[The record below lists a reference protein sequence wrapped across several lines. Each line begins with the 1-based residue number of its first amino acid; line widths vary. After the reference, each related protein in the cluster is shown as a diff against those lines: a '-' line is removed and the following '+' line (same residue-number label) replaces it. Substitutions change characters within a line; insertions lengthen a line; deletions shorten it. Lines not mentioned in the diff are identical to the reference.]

1 MENGRI
7 MEIPSKIGRMEIS
20 RERIIHFPRG
30 LVGYPQARKF
40 VLVQLKG
47 NSTFLL
53 LQSVDNH
60 QLGLFVVE
68 PFGFVPDYQVQVGNT
83 EEKIL
88 RVRTLDEL
96 TILVSVSIPPG
107 KPEQTALNL
116 AGPIF
121 VNTREKIGLQ
131 IPQLLMGK
139 PGQVYVRDIY
149 AGGKEGSE
157 NADAG

>member
-1 MENGRI
+1 
-7 MEIPSKIGRMEIS
+7 
-20 RERIIHFPRG
+20 
-30 LVGYPQARKF
+30 
-40 VLVQLKG
+40 
-47 NSTFLL
+47 
-53 LQSVDNH
+53 
-60 QLGLFVVE
+60 
-68 PFGFVPDYQVQVGNT
+68 
-83 EEKIL
+83 
-88 RVRTLDEL
+88 VRTIDEL

-157 NADAG
+157 EIDAG